1 MISKKR
7 LLRLVKKA
15 METEEQVIPIYSNH
29 GILFSDCLA
38 LDDSTRDR
46 FVEVFSQL
54 RDDSRRHREAL
65 ETIFK
70 TIEEEL

>member
-15 METEEQVIPIYSNH
+15 LETEEQIIPIYTNH
-29 GILFSDCLA
+29 CRLFSDCLE
-38 LDDSTRDR
+38 LDESTRQR
-46 FVEVFSQL
+46 FIEVFAQL
-54 RDDSRRHREAL
+54 RDDSRGHRETL
-65 ETIFK
+65 DRLFQ